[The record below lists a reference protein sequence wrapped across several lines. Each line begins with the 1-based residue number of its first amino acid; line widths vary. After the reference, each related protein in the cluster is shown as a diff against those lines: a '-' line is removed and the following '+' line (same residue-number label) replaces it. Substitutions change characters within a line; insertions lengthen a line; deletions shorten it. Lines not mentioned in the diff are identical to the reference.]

1 MAGHCA
7 CFAAPSTNALNVI
20 TRGSS
25 GSAAC
30 GVPTA
35 PQLSSSQTISLSS
48 KPLARNF
55 SAVGNNAERLLV
67 TSTRAP
73 ESESLCDNAI
83 SPSSGERCTTRAPA
97 FNAPKKLAGWS
108 GVLPRNSATRSE
120 EHTSELQSHVDL
132 VCRLLL
138 EKKKRKRN

>member
-1 MAGHCA
+1 M
-7 CFAAPSTNALNVI
+7 
-20 TRGSS
+20 TRGSL
-25 GSAAC
+25 GNAVC
-30 GVPTA
+30 GVPIL
-35 PQLSSSQTISLSS
+35 PQLSSSQTIRRSS
-48 KPLARNF
+48 RPLARNF
-55 SAVGNNAERLLV
+55 SAVGSSADRLLV

-73 ESESLCDNAI
+73 ESESLCDSAI